1 MAPRARALRRRR
13 GRLTMSRAD
22 VEFLREGYEALARGD
37 VETFTSLSQDRL
49 GPEFEFH
56 HVWDG
61 RVLRGFEGTM
71 EWISDTRDTWE
82 DYSQEV
88 EELIEL
94 GDEVVVVLRIS
105 ARGGGSGV
113 PVAQELAVLWTFED
127 GKAILARS
135 FTSREE
141 ALGAAGVAGD

>member
-1 MAPRARALRRRR
+1 
-13 GRLTMSRAD
+13 MSRAD
-22 VEFLREGYEALARGD
+22 VDFVRKGYEALARGD
-37 VETFTSLSQDRL
+37 IETFTKLSREHL
-49 GPEFEFH
+49 GPDFEFH
-56 HVWDG
+56 QVWDG

-71 EWISDTRDTWE
+71 QWISDTRETWD

-88 EELIEL
+88 EEIIEL
-94 GDEVVVVLRIS
+94 GDEVVVVVRIS

-127 GKAILARS
+127 GKAIRARS

-141 ALGAAGVAGD
+141 ALSAAGVAGD